1 MDTGAYDFR
10 AIEAKWQNYWRD
22 HKTYR
27 TAGPGEAGF
36 DPAKPKFYVLDMFPY
51 PSGVGLH
58 VGHPLGYIA
67 TDIYARY
74 MKMRG
79 YNVLHPMGYDA
90 FGLPAEQYAVEHG
103 VPPRETTQRN
113 IDNMRVQ
120 LQRLGMGYD
129 WDREI
134 ATTDV
139 GYYRWTQWIFL
150 QLYNAWYDE
159 AADTARPIA
168 EMVKRLE
175 SEQLLVRFDGKVVAQ
190 QSRGA
195 QSILGTEPG
204 TQKWS
209 VLSQEERQRV
219 IDEQRLAYLDEVA
232 VNWCPALGTVLA
244 NEEVTNDGRSE
255 RGNHPVLRR
264 PLRQWMLRITR
275 YASRLEQDLAL
286 VDWPEPIRLMQRNW
300 IGRSEGAEVEFDV
313 AGRDESIVVYTTR
326 PDTLFG
332 ATYMVLAPEHELVEE
347 ITSAEQRSA
356 VREYVESAR
365 NRSDMDRTSEGKD
378 KTGVF
383 TGAFAINP
391 VNQQRIPIWVAD
403 YVLMGYGTGAIMA
416 VPAHDTRDFEFATKF
431 NLPIIQVVIPP
442 SGEDWHGFTGEG
454 IAVNSGDFNG
464 LTTAE
469 FKQQITAWLEEK
481 ELGRGAV
488 NYKLRDWLFSRQ
500 RYWGEPFP
508 ILHDVA
514 TGQVY
519 ALDESELPVVLPDVA
534 DYRPQATDDPES
546 PPAPP
551 LGRASEWVNVRG
563 WVTDTGSVKLAHPG
577 VAAPAGVEAR
587 EFRRELNTMPQW
599 AGSCWYYLR
608 YLDSRNDQAMVDPA
622 VERYWMLPLEGD
634 TRQSPGGIDL
644 YVGGAEHAVL
654 HLLYA
659 RFWHKVLYDLGHVS
673 TPEPFGRLFNQGYIQ
688 AYAYQD
694 ARGIYISIDDV
705 EEKTEGK
712 HTRFICKST
721 GEELTRSLGKMG
733 KSLRNAVSPDDICQE
748 YGTDTL
754 RAYEMYM
761 GPLEASKPWN
771 TRDIIGL
778 HRFLQQIWRRIV
790 AEDGSLK
797 VSDEAPSE
805 ALLRFCHRTIRRV
818 THDMEHLRFNTA
830 IAALF
835 ELNNALKGESLPRQI
850 AEPLIKLLS
859 PIAPHAAEE
868 LWQRLRGA
876 GWSGSITTETWPT
889 YDEAMCT
896 ESEVE
901 IPVQV
906 NGKVRSRITLPT
918 DKASDE
924 AAMREAAM
932 ADAKIVA
939 EIAGRTVRKVV
950 CIPGRMV
957 NIVAN

>member
-1 MDTGAYDFR
+1 
-10 AIEAKWQNYWRD
+10 
-22 HKTYR
+22 
-27 TAGPGEAGF
+27 
-36 DPAKPKFYVLDMFPY
+36 
-51 PSGVGLH
+51 
-58 VGHPLGYIA
+58 
-67 TDIYARY
+67 
-74 MKMRG
+74 
-79 YNVLHPMGYDA
+79 
-90 FGLPAEQYAVEHG
+90 
-103 VPPRETTQRN
+103 
-113 IDNMRVQ
+113 
-120 LQRLGMGYD
+120 
-129 WDREI
+129 
-134 ATTDV
+134 
-139 GYYRWTQWIFL
+139 
-150 QLYNAWYDE
+150 
-159 AADTARPIA
+159 
-168 EMVKRLE
+168 
-175 SEQLLVRFDGKVVAQ
+175 
-190 QSRGA
+190 
-195 QSILGTEPG
+195 
-204 TQKWS
+204 
-209 VLSQEERQRV
+209 
-219 IDEQRLAYLDEVA
+219 
-232 VNWCPALGTVLA
+232 
-244 NEEVTNDGRSE
+244 
-255 RGNHPVLRR
+255 
-264 PLRQWMLRITR
+264 
-275 YASRLEQDLAL
+275 
-286 VDWPEPIRLMQRNW
+286 
-300 IGRSEGAEVEFDV
+300 
-313 AGRDESIVVYTTR
+313 
-326 PDTLFG
+326 
-332 ATYMVLAPEHELVEE
+332 
-347 ITSAEQRSA
+347 
-356 VREYVESAR
+356 
-365 NRSDMDRTSEGKD
+365 
-378 KTGVF
+378 
-383 TGAFAINP
+383 
-391 VNQQRIPIWVAD
+391 
-403 YVLMGYGTGAIMA
+403 
-416 VPAHDTRDFEFATKF
+416 
-431 NLPIIQVVIPP
+431 
-442 SGEDWHGFTGEG
+442 
-454 IAVNSGDFNG
+454 
-464 LTTAE
+464 
-469 FKQQITAWLEEK
+469 
-481 ELGRGAV
+481 
-488 NYKLRDWLFSRQ
+488 
-500 RYWGEPFP
+500 
-508 ILHDVA
+508 
-514 TGQVY
+514 
-519 ALDESELPVVLPDVA
+519 
-534 DYRPQATDDPES
+534 
-546 PPAPP
+546 
-551 LGRASEWVNVRG
+551 
-563 WVTDTGSVKLAHPG
+563 
-577 VAAPAGVEAR
+577 
-587 EFRRELNTMPQW
+587 
-599 AGSCWYYLR
+599 
-608 YLDSRNDQAMVDPA
+608 
-622 VERYWMLPLEGD
+622 MLPLEGD

-918 DKASDE
+918 DKAGDE